1 MNQQINTWYFFSWF
15 KWPCWINVP
24 FVPFIKSPTAQLF
37 PKRISSMINYDMII
51 VKPSCGRLIME
62 IMFNKTRFHLLMK
75 GCFKIIFSVFQ
86 VKNHTV
92 SWIRNRDSAILS
104 IDGDTI
110 IHDRRIS
117 VIKAR
122 TRGDYVLSIKYVIV
136 KIIFFCY

>member
-1 MNQQINTWYFFSWF
+1 MKIPSFL
-15 KWPCWINVP
+15 C
-24 FVPFIKSPTAQLF
+24 KSSLAQLLSR
-37 PKRISSMINYDMII
+37 RISSMINYDMII

-122 TRGDYVLSIKYVIV
+122 TRGDYVLSIKYVIL
-136 KIIFFCY
+136 KISFFFCYYTH